1 MPKKAS
7 KEAKRAQPPR
17 LANALLEV
25 FFNTYEVEEIQG
37 DLTELFDRRLAESG
51 PRAARRGYWLDA
63 FRFLAPFS
71 RRRKIQPLYPSPP
84 PLAMLHNY
92 LITSLRDAR
101 RNKLFTAIN
110 LAGLGTGLAAFLVIA
125 HYVQFERSFDA
136 FHARADRLYR
146 VPFSWEPLARGK
158 TDQVYASN
166 VPAFGPA
173 LQADFPEVEAYARL
187 FHVHTLLPYCVLTY
201 TDGAG
206 KKTSFDESAGYYA
219 DPSFLT
225 MFTFPLE
232 EGNPATALREPQS
245 IVLTRAAARKYFGRE
260 NPVGK
265 TLHVQ
270 NGTPS
275 GPYTVTGILADVPPN
290 SHLQF
295 DFLFSYASL
304 GSGSVQKSWV
314 WSQFYT
320 YVQLRPGTDPAALTA
335 RLPAFL
341 RKHNG
346 EKCDYETFLQPVR
359 SIHLHS
365 HLRYE
370 TSVNGSA
377 WTVGFLL
384 GMGVLILVIACVN
397 YVNLASA
404 KALERVREI
413 GVRKAIGA
421 GRLAL
426 FYQFLLEAFLATA
439 AGLVVALALIAL
451 SIPLYLRG
459 VTGGMIDF
467 ALLARPGFWALAGAV
482 GLAGALLSGTYP
494 ALLLSAYRPVEAL
507 KGKATAGRGGLGLR
521 RVLVTGQFAASV
533 TLAILTGVVLG
544 QFRFMRSQDLGIHLA
559 QTLVVKTSGA
569 PDSTGR
575 GGLAYFRQE
584 LRRLPAVRDVTFST
598 AVPGQEITT
607 SRGMKRLN
615 GMPEGDTNFFLVGVD
630 EHFTGFYGLELLAGR
645 AFSPGY
651 VARDQDRS
659 VVVNERAL
667 EVLQLDDPAR
677 AVGEK
682 VKIHGNPA
690 ELTIVGVLRNFHH
703 KSLQN
708 PHEPLVLY
716 LHPYRKGYLSLQLRP
731 GTRLATVLPAL
742 ERVYRAA
749 FPDTPFDY
757 FFLDDYFHRQYRQE
771 ERNAEVFT
779 AFAALALLIA
789 CLGLVGL
796 TAVAITGR
804 LKEIG
809 VRKVHGAGTGHV
821 AALLLRDLLRTVVL
835 AGLVAWPLAYL
846 LSTRWLAGYAFR
858 MPLGWAYFV
867 VPLAGVA
874 AIALLCILYQTL
886 KAARTRPAAFLREQ

>member
-1 MPKKAS
+1 MHQQKPGG
-7 KEAKRAQPPR
+7 AKRPQPPR
-17 LANALLEV
+17 LANALLELC
-25 FFNTYEVEEIQG
+25 FNTYEVEEIQG
-37 DLTELFDRRLAESG
+37 DLIELFDRRVAESG
-51 PRAARRGYWLDA
+51 AAVARRRYWGDVL
-63 FRFLAPFS
+63 RFLIPFS
-71 RRRKIQPLYPSPP
+71 RRRKIEPVYPSPP
-84 PLAMLHNY
+84 LLSMLHNY

-101 RNKLFTAIN
+101 RNPLYTAIN
-110 LAGLGTGLAAFLVIA
+110 LVGLATGLAAFLVIT
-125 HYVQFERSFDA
+125 HYVRFERSYDA
-136 FHARADRLYR
+136 FHAHADRIYR
-146 VPFSWEPLARGK
+146 VPFSWQPLARGQTEK
-158 TDQVYASN
+158 IYAAN

-187 FHVHTLLPYCVLTY
+187 FQVHTLVPYCVLTA

-206 KKTSFDESAGYYA
+206 KKTSFNESSGYYA
-219 DPSFLT
+219 DPAFLA
-225 MFTFPLE
+225 MFSFPLR
-232 EGNPATALREPQS
+232 EGNPATALREPRS
-245 IVLTRAAARKYFGRE
+245 VVLTRAAAIKYFGAA

-270 NGTPS
+270 NGGFS
-275 GPYTVTGILADVPPN
+275 GPYTVTGILADVPRN

-295 DFLFSYASL
+295 DFLLSYASL

-320 YVQLRPGTDPAALTA
+320 YVQLRPGADPAALSA

-341 RKHNG
+341 RKYLG
-346 EKCDYETFLQPVR
+346 EKNECEVFLQPLK
-359 SIHLHS
+359 SIHLGS

-377 WTVGFLL
+377 WTVTFLL
-384 GMGVLILVIACVN
+384 GMGLLVLVIACVN

-413 GVRKAIGA
+413 GVRKAVGA

-426 FYQFLLEAFLATA
+426 FGQFLLQAFLSNA
-439 AGLVVALALIAL
+439 AALGLAVGLIAV
-451 SIPLYLRG
+451 SIPVYLRR
-459 VTGGMIDF
+459 VTGGVVDF
-467 ALLARPGFWALAGAV
+467 SLLESPSFWALAAAV
-482 GLAGALLSGTYP
+482 VVAGTLLSGTYP

-507 KGKATAGRGGLGLR
+507 KGKVASAGGGLRLR
-521 RVLVTGQFAASV
+521 QVLVTGQFAASV

-544 QFRFMRSQDLGIHLA
+544 QFRFMRSQDLGIDLA
-559 QTLVVKTSGA
+559 QTLVVRPTGA
-569 PDSTGR
+569 VDSTGR
-575 GGLAYFRQE
+575 LNYVGQE
-584 LRRLPAVRDVTFST
+584 MRRNPAVRAVAFST

-615 GMPEGDTNFFLVGVD
+615 GKPEGDTNFFLVGVD
-630 EHFTGFYGLELLAGR
+630 EHFARLYGLELLAGR
-645 AFSPGY
+645 AFSPEH
-651 VARDQDRS
+651 VARDRDRS

-667 EVLQLDDPAR
+667 TELQLDDPVR

-682 VKIHGNPA
+682 VKVHGDPA
-690 ELTIVGVLRNFHH
+690 ELTIVGVLKNFHH

-716 LHPYRKGYLSLQLRP
+716 LDPFPRGYLSVQLAP
-731 GTRLATVLPAL
+731 GTHLATALPAL
-742 ERVYRAA
+742 ERTYRAA
-749 FPDTPFDY
+749 FPEGPFDY
-757 FFLDDYFHRQYRQE
+757 FFLDDYFNRQYRQE

-779 AFAALALLIA
+779 GFAALALLVA

-796 TAVAITGR
+796 TTFAIRSR

-821 AALLLRDLLRTVVL
+821 AMLLLRDLLRTVGL

-846 LSTRWLAGYAFR
+846 LTTRWLAGYAFR
-858 MPLGWAYFV
+858 LPLGWAYFV

-874 AIALLCILYQTL
+874 AIALLSVLYQTL